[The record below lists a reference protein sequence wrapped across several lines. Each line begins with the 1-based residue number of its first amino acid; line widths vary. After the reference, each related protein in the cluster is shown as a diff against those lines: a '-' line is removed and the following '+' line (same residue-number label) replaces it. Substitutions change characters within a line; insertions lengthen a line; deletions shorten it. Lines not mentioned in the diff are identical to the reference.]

1 MSKDIETMINEAP
14 VLTLD
19 PFSTSELPA
28 ESSQAVPAE
37 LKEESLTESIP
48 EAELTPEERKMIDS
62 FAARIDLTDSNLVL
76 QYGAGAQKRSL
87 ISLRRRWITL
97 RQRIWARSARC

>member
-28 ESSQAVPAE
+28 ESSQAATQATV
-37 LKEESLTESIP
+37 KKIMIP
-48 EAELTPEERKMIDS
+48 E
-62 FAARIDLTDSNLVL
+62 
-76 QYGAGAQKRSL
+76 
-87 ISLRRRWITL
+87 
-97 RQRIWARSARC
+97 

>member
-1 MSKDIETMINEAP
+1 MSKDIETMINEVP

-37 LKEESLTESIP
+37 MKEESLTESIP
-48 EAELTPEERKMIDS
+48 EAELTP
-62 FAARIDLTDSNLVL
+62 
-76 QYGAGAQKRSL
+76 
-87 ISLRRRWITL
+87 
-97 RQRIWARSARC
+97 

>member
-19 PFSTSELPA
+19 PFSTTELPA

-37 LKEESLTESIP
+37 MKEESLTESIP
-48 EAELTPEERKMIDS
+48 EACLLYTSRRKT
-62 FAARIDLTDSNLVL
+62 R
-76 QYGAGAQKRSL
+76 RSPGRNA
-87 ISLRRRWITL
+87 RRRPLIIWI
-97 RQRIWARSARC
+97 RRRGRARS

>member
-37 LKEESLTESIP
+37 LDRVHSRGRADTG
-48 EAELTPEERKMIDS
+48 
-62 FAARIDLTDSNLVL
+62 
-76 QYGAGAQKRSL
+76 GAKDD
-87 ISLRRRWITL
+87 
-97 RQRIWARSARC
+97 RQFRGEN

>member
-37 LKEESLTESIP
+37 MKEESLTESIP
-48 EAELTPEERKMIDS
+48 AFFLLLFIHSPD
-62 FAARIDLTDSNLVL
+62 
-76 QYGAGAQKRSL
+76 
-87 ISLRRRWITL
+87 
-97 RQRIWARSARC
+97 